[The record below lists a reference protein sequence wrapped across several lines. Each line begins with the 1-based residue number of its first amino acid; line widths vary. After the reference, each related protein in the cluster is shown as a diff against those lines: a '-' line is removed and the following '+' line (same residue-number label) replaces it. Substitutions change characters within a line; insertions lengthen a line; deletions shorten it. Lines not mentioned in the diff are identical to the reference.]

1 MNQALEHKFLQFD
14 TATLR
19 IKADKLN
26 GKVVAIQRS
35 KEYHKKR
42 AELAEMQSTLH
53 RMNMELKR
61 RDGEAKRLKHFITP
75 SAR

>member
-1 MNQALEHKFLQFD
+1 MNGELAHKFLQFN
-14 TATLR
+14 TAELR
-19 IKADKLN
+19 SEADKLN

-35 KEYHKKR
+35 KEHHKKR

-61 RDGEAKRLKHFITP
+61 RDGEAKRAKHAITP